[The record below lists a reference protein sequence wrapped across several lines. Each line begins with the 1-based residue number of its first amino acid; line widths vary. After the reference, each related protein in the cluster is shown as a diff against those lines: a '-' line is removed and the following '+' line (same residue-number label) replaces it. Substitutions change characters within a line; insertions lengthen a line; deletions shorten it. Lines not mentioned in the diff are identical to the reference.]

1 MLPGVCGQLR
11 NKWDPAHLFL
21 CDRHCI
27 GPHTRRNPYHPAPV
41 EPLDAQA
48 IIEQHYANLYRFA
61 LSLSRDESTAW
72 DLTQQTYYLWA
83 KKGHQ
88 LRDASKVKTW
98 LFTTLY
104 HEFLATRRQQ
114 SRFVSDTMSEHEQ
127 PLPPTHEAA
136 SEPLDCAAIHQA
148 LSKLREESRAVLTLF
163 YLKSNSYKE
172 IAEILGIPIGTVMS
186 RISRGKA
193 ELRKLLSD
201 PASPGDTSA
210 PPEGQ
215 P

>member
-1 MLPGVCGQLR
+1 V
-11 NKWDPAHLFL
+11 D
-21 CDRHCI
+21 
-27 GPHTRRNPYHPAPV
+27 
-41 EPLDAQA
+41 PLDPKTIVEA
-48 IIEQHYANLYRFA
+48 HYANLFRFA
-61 LSLSRDESTAW
+61 LSLSRDQSAAW
-72 DLTQQTYYLWA
+72 DLTQQTFYLWA

-88 LRDASKVKTW
+88 LREPGKVKSW

-104 HEFLATRRQQ
+104 HEFLATRR
-114 SRFVSDTMSEHEQ
+114 RERHFISDEMSEDEHAAPQ
-127 PLPPTHEAA
+127 PAPDALHPFDGAAVHEALLRLKD
-136 SEPLDCAAIHQA
+136 EYRAA
-148 LSKLREESRAVLTLF
+148 LTLF

-201 PASPGDTSA
+201 PARPA
-210 PPEGQ
+210 ERPEKPEGQ